1 MELAYTDI
9 LAYRAL
15 LAAPT
20 KSAVHATQAT
30 QGYSRRFLN
39 ARPKLHASY
48 KCDQAAT
55 QAALGAWSTMLGNED
70 SKKHRVRTMPAS
82 LLPGER
88 KERLVAMAAEAREK
102 LKPWALQPVSG
113 VSTFNR
119 LYMALG
125 EQEGVGGLLHIASLG
140 ADGGD
145 VSEEQIDAFLQR
157 SDAFFDG
164 VLHTVNQFA
173 IVAAL
178 VFTISVP
185 LAVYNLDGIE
195 TFGTR
200 EAALGGDGSPVWYR
214 AWHGPR
220 AQHACHWMSCLLI
233 SLSVYC
239 SWEAISRCFMIIPCY
254 SLYMPDME
262 ARLRFFML
270 HYDRI
275 MYVWP
280 YTWGS
285 GCLLL
290 LALPFL
296 GARMSPVI
304 SMCTAIPA
312 VGAIRMT
319 KSTCWKWGNM
329 SGDFQHELAKQLLAA
344 DGSSQGEDR
353 AGENVS

>member
-1 MELAYTDI
+1 
-9 LAYRAL
+9 
-15 LAAPT
+15 
-20 KSAVHATQAT
+20 
-30 QGYSRRFLN
+30 
-39 ARPKLHASY
+39 
-48 KCDQAAT
+48 
-55 QAALGAWSTMLGNED
+55 MLGNEQA
-70 SKKHRVRTMPAS
+70 KKHRVRTTPVS
-82 LLPGER
+82 LLPGDR
-88 KERLVAMAAEAREK
+88 KERLCAMAAEAREK

-119 LYMALG
+119 HYMALG

-140 ADGGD
+140 ADGAE
-145 VSEEQIDAFLQR
+145 VTEEEIDAFLQR

-178 VFTISVP
+178 TFTISVP

-200 EAALGGDGSPVWYR
+200 DAALGGDGSPAWYR

-220 AQHACHWMSCLLI
+220 AQHACHWASCLLI

-239 SWEAISRCFMIIPCY
+239 SWEAISRCFMLIPTY

-275 MYVWP
+275 MWVWP

-312 VGAIRMT
+312 IGAIRMF

-344 DGSSQGEDR
+344 DGSSGEQIKP
-353 AGENVS
+353 V

>member
-1 MELAYTDI
+1 
-9 LAYRAL
+9 
-15 LAAPT
+15 
-20 KSAVHATQAT
+20 
-30 QGYSRRFLN
+30 
-39 ARPKLHASY
+39 
-48 KCDQAAT
+48 
-55 QAALGAWSTMLGNED
+55 MLDGNE
-70 SKKHRVRTMPAS
+70 SKKHRVRTTPVS
-82 LLPGER
+82 LLPGGR
-88 KERLVAMAAEAREK
+88 KERLCAMAAEAREK

-140 ADGGD
+140 ADGGE
-145 VSEEQIDAFLQR
+145 VTEEHIDAFLEE
-157 SDAFFDG
+157 SNAFFDG

-200 EAALGGDGSPVWYR
+200 EAALGGDGSPAWYGV
-214 AWHGPR
+214 WHGPR
-220 AQHACHWMSCLLI
+220 AQHACHWASCLLI

-239 SWEAISRCFMIIPCY
+239 SWEAISRCFMLIPTY

-275 MYVWP
+275 MWVWP

-312 VGAIRMT
+312 VGAIRMF

-344 DGSSQGEDR
+344 GGSSRGGGEICR
-353 AGENVS
+353 GEVVS

>member
-1 MELAYTDI
+1 
-9 LAYRAL
+9 
-15 LAAPT
+15 
-20 KSAVHATQAT
+20 
-30 QGYSRRFLN
+30 
-39 ARPKLHASY
+39 
-48 KCDQAAT
+48 
-55 QAALGAWSTMLGNED
+55 MLDGNE
-70 SKKHRVRTMPAS
+70 SKKHRVRMTPVS
-82 LLPGER
+82 LLPGHR
-88 KERLVAMAAEAREK
+88 KERLCAMAAEAREK

-145 VSEEQIDAFLQR
+145 VTEEDIDAFLQR

-164 VLHTVNQFA
+164 VFHTVNQFA

-178 VFTISVP
+178 TFTISVP

-200 EAALGGDGSPVWYR
+200 DAALGGDGTPAWYR

-220 AQHACHWMSCLLI
+220 AQHACHWASCVLI

-239 SWEAISRCFMIIPCY
+239 SWEAISRCFMLIPCY
-254 SLYMPDME
+254 SLYLPDIE

-270 HYDRI
+270 HHYQI
-275 MYVWP
+275 MWVWP

-312 VGAIRMT
+312 VGAIRMF

-344 DGSSQGEDR
+344 GGSSQGESSFGDPIKP
-353 AGENVS
+353 V

>member
-1 MELAYTDI
+1 
-9 LAYRAL
+9 
-15 LAAPT
+15 
-20 KSAVHATQAT
+20 
-30 QGYSRRFLN
+30 
-39 ARPKLHASY
+39 
-48 KCDQAAT
+48 
-55 QAALGAWSTMLGNED
+55 MLDGNE
-70 SKKHRVRTMPAS
+70 SKKHRVRTTPVS
-82 LLPGER
+82 LLPGDR
-88 KERLVAMAAEAREK
+88 KERLCAMAAEAREK

-113 VSTFNR
+113 VETFNR

-125 EQEGVGGLLHIASLG
+125 EHEGVGGLLHIASLG
-140 ADGGD
+140 AGGGE
-145 VSEEQIDAFLQR
+145 VTEEEIDAFLQR

-200 EAALGGDGSPVWYR
+200 DAALGGDGGPAFYR
-214 AWHGPR
+214 IWHGPR
-220 AQHACHWMSCLLI
+220 AQHACHWASCLLI

-239 SWEAISRCFMIIPCY
+239 SWEAISRCFMLIPTY

-275 MYVWP
+275 MWVWP

-312 VGAIRMT
+312 VGAIRMF

-344 DGSSQGEDR
+344 GGSSQGESSFGDPIKP
-353 AGENVS
+353 V

>member
-1 MELAYTDI
+1 
-9 LAYRAL
+9 
-15 LAAPT
+15 
-20 KSAVHATQAT
+20 
-30 QGYSRRFLN
+30 
-39 ARPKLHASY
+39 
-48 KCDQAAT
+48 
-55 QAALGAWSTMLGNED
+55 MLDGNE
-70 SKKHRVRTMPAS
+70 SKKHRVRMTPVSM
-82 LLPGER
+82 LPGDR
-88 KERLVAMAAEAREK
+88 KERLCAMAAEAREK

-140 ADGGD
+140 ADG
-145 VSEEQIDAFLQR
+145 SEVTEEEIDAFLQR

-200 EAALGGDGSPVWYR
+200 EAVLGGDGSPAWYGV
-214 AWHGPR
+214 WHGPR
-220 AQHACHWMSCLLI
+220 AQHACHWASCVLI

-239 SWEAISRCFMIIPCY
+239 SWEAISRCFMLIPTY

-275 MYVWP
+275 MWVWP

-312 VGAIRMT
+312 VGAIRMF

-344 DGSSQGEDR
+344 GGSSQGESSFGDPIKP
-353 AGENVS
+353 V

>member
-1 MELAYTDI
+1 
-9 LAYRAL
+9 
-15 LAAPT
+15 
-20 KSAVHATQAT
+20 
-30 QGYSRRFLN
+30 
-39 ARPKLHASY
+39 
-48 KCDQAAT
+48 
-55 QAALGAWSTMLGNED
+55 MLDGNE
-70 SKKHRVRTMPAS
+70 SKKHRVRTTPVS
-82 LLPGER
+82 LLPGGR
-88 KERLVAMAAEAREK
+88 KERLCAMAAEAREK

-140 ADGGD
+140 AGGGE
-145 VSEEQIDAFLQR
+145 VTEEEIDAFLQR

-164 VLHTVNQFA
+164 VFHTVNQFA

-178 VFTISVP
+178 TFTISVP

-200 EAALGGDGSPVWYR
+200 DAALGGDGSPGWYR

-220 AQHACHWMSCLLI
+220 AQHACHWASCLLI

-312 VGAIRMT
+312 VGAIRLF
-319 KSTCWKWGNM
+319 KSTCWKWGDM

-344 DGSSQGEDR
+344 DGSSGEQIKP
-353 AGENVS
+353 V

>member
-1 MELAYTDI
+1 
-9 LAYRAL
+9 
-15 LAAPT
+15 
-20 KSAVHATQAT
+20 
-30 QGYSRRFLN
+30 
-39 ARPKLHASY
+39 
-48 KCDQAAT
+48 
-55 QAALGAWSTMLGNED
+55 MLDGNE
-70 SKKHRVRTMPAS
+70 SKKHRVRTTPVS
-82 LLPGER
+82 LLPGGR
-88 KERLVAMAAEAREK
+88 KERLCAMAAEAREK
-102 LKPWALQPVSG
+102 LRPWALQPVSG

-140 ADGGD
+140 ATGGD
-145 VSEEQIDAFLQR
+145 VTEEEIDAFLQR

-200 EAALGGDGSPVWYR
+200 EAALGGDRSPAWYR
-214 AWHGPR
+214 VWHGPR
-220 AQHACHWMSCLLI
+220 AQHACHWASCLLI
-233 SLSVYC
+233 SLSVCC
-239 SWEAISRCFMIIPCY
+239 SWEAISRCFMLIPTY

-270 HYDRI
+270 HYDQI
-275 MYVWP
+275 MWVWP

-296 GARMSPVI
+296 GARISPVV
-304 SMCTAIPA
+304 SMCTAMPA
-312 VGAIRMT
+312 VGAIRMI

-344 DGSSQGEDR
+344 GGSSQGDSPG
-353 AGENVS
+353 GEKGVS

>member
-1 MELAYTDI
+1 
-9 LAYRAL
+9 
-15 LAAPT
+15 
-20 KSAVHATQAT
+20 
-30 QGYSRRFLN
+30 
-39 ARPKLHASY
+39 
-48 KCDQAAT
+48 
-55 QAALGAWSTMLGNED
+55 MLGNEQA
-70 SKKHRVRTMPAS
+70 KKHRVRTTPAS
-82 LLPGER
+82 LLPGDR
-88 KERLVAMAAEAREK
+88 KERLCAMAAEARAK
-102 LKPWALQPVSG
+102 LKPWALQPASG

-140 ADGGD
+140 ADG
-145 VSEEQIDAFLQR
+145 SEATEEHIDAFLEE
-157 SDAFFDG
+157 SNAFFDG

-185 LAVYNLDGIE
+185 LAVYSLDGIE

-200 EAALGGDGSPVWYR
+200 DAALGGDGSPAWYG

-220 AQHACHWMSCLLI
+220 AQHACHWTSCLLI

-239 SWEAISRCFMIIPCY
+239 SWEAISRCFMLIPTY

-270 HYDRI
+270 HYDQI
-275 MYVWP
+275 MWVWP

-296 GARMSPVI
+296 GARISPVV
-304 SMCTAIPA
+304 SMCTAMPA
-312 VGAIRMT
+312 VGAIRMI

-344 DGSSQGEDR
+344 DGSSGEQIKP
-353 AGENVS
+353 V